1 MTSFRNL
8 PETVT
13 FTLALYLPSLHAL
26 ASVDKKLRH
35 VAGWATRDIT
45 DDFLCSDF
53 DVYCLGN
60 FVGIEFVSKFTLD
73 KICRRHLGVPS
84 ESIDHEVLFWMEAQ
98 LHLGLLCSRSR
109 ISLRHVLELCFM
121 RSSFSK
127 YSFKGLFPPWRL
139 SEDMHICIRHFNPG
153 GLALVI
159 ARNMSCP
166 QLGRS
171 VNEVMMSFWCMRERR
186 RYCYGRVDSC
196 GRAFTAVCFKDS
208 FFSLYISWVREA
220 ESLYNM

>member
-45 DDFLCSDF
+45 DDFLFSDF

-73 KICRRHLGVPS
+73 KIWRHN
-84 ESIDHEVLFWMEAQ
+84 
-98 LHLGLLCSRSR
+98 
-109 ISLRHVLELCFM
+109 
-121 RSSFSK
+121 
-127 YSFKGLFPPWRL
+127 
-139 SEDMHICIRHFNPG
+139 CI
-153 GLALVI
+153 
-159 ARNMSCP
+159 
-166 QLGRS
+166 
-171 VNEVMMSFWCMRERR
+171 
-186 RYCYGRVDSC
+186 
-196 GRAFTAVCFKDS
+196 
-208 FFSLYISWVREA
+208 
-220 ESLYNM
+220 